1 MSGDLYGARMN
12 DQDALMWHIER
23 DPLLRSTMVGVM
35 VLDRPPDPE
44 RFEQSLENLVRA
56 MPRFRQRAEPDV
68 LTIAPPR
75 WEPDPWFDLDFHF
88 VRVTAPAPG
97 TRRDL
102 MDLAAKVAMG
112 SFDPARPLWRLVSVD
127 GLEMGRSALVLK
139 IHHSVTDAVGF
150 FRVLEHLVQ
159 MWPDDQI
166 SPAAEAPIGDRRTTP
181 WRVAAAIGYRARG
194 LAGLVASLA
203 PRARSAVSAFVASPA
218 QAVSGTARQLGSL
231 ARIFRPA
238 LSPRSEVM
246 RGRSL
251 NTRLDTLTFP
261 LDELRSAAKAAGGKL
276 NDAFLAGLSGGFAR
290 YHALHGSAPVDLR
303 VNMPINFRAGEGDA
317 TEGGNYFIPAR
328 LLLPITSSDPMGRI
342 RTAGDIVRAFRSEAG
357 LAKFSTVVA
366 ALDVVPALARPLF
379 GLMLKSVDLNAS
391 NVPGPPFRLFCAGAE
406 IEEMYPA
413 PPLAG
418 AAVSVSLLSYAGTVH
433 LTVNTDTAAVA
444 DADCLVACLKDS
456 FDELLAI
463 APASILEEA

>member
-1 MSGDLYGARMN
+1 M
-12 DQDALMWHIER
+12 R
-23 DPLLRSTMVGVM
+23 D
-35 VLDRPPDPE
+35 
-44 RFEQSLENLVRA
+44 
-56 MPRFRQRAEPDV
+56 
-68 LTIAPPR
+68 
-75 WEPDPWFDLDFHF
+75 
-88 VRVTAPAPG
+88 
-97 TRRDL
+97 
-102 MDLAAKVAMG
+102 
-112 SFDPARPLWRLVSVD
+112 
-127 GLEMGRSALVLK
+127 
-139 IHHSVTDAVGF
+139 
-150 FRVLEHLVQ
+150 
-159 MWPDDQI
+159 
-166 SPAAEAPIGDRRTTP
+166 
-181 WRVAAAIGYRARG
+181 
-194 LAGLVASLA
+194 
-203 PRARSAVSAFVASPA
+203 
-218 QAVSGTARQLGSL
+218 
-231 ARIFRPA
+231 
-238 LSPRSEVM
+238 
-246 RGRSL
+246 RSL

-290 YHALHGSAPVDLR
+290 YHSLHGSAPADLR

-342 RTAGDIVRAFRSEAG
+342 RTAGNIVRAFRSEPG

-379 GLMLKSVDLNAS
+379 GLTLKSVDLNAS
-391 NVPGPPFRLFCAGAE
+391 NVPGPPFRLYCAGAE